1 MDPLLR
7 TKLKRDFWIG
17 EVMKLDGEAPV
28 GFSGEVSSL
37 PTLVRWDRGNINI
50 NVIENIVVGA
60 RA

>member
-1 MDPLLR
+1 
-7 TKLKRDFWIG
+7 
-17 EVMKLDGEAPV
+17 MKLDGEAPV

-37 PTLVRWDRGNINI
+37 STLVRWDGGNINI